1 MISKTVDKKRELS
14 INWKLLRQVILGLV
28 IVAAILFFNDRSPE
42 KTSAVLSS
50 TLRYAVPL
58 ILGALC
64 GIFCERAGIVNI
76 GIEGQM
82 LFSAFLS
89 YMTNVWTGNLLLSL
103 LVGMLTGAILGLFL
117 AFLSIKLK
125 LNQTIGGTV
134 INILATGITGYFYQ
148 TGLTTQGKLWNIPLG
163 PLAKI
168 PLIGPVLFNNPPIPI
183 SRYCLS
189 FSRRCFCSIPDGVC
203 APARLGNIPGR
214 LTPWV

>member
-1 MISKTVDKKRELS
+1 MISESVNKKNWSS
-14 INWKLLRQVILGLV
+14 INWKLVRSIILGL
-28 IVAAILFFNDRSPE
+28 IVVGVILFFNARSPE

-82 LFSAFLS
+82 LMSAFLS
-89 YMTNVWTGNLLLSL
+89 YMTNVWTSNLLLSL
-103 LVGMLTGAILGLFL
+103 LVGMLTGAIMGLFL

-134 INILATGITGYFYQ
+134 INIMATGITGYFYQ

-168 PLIGPVLFNNPPIPI
+168 PLIGPVLFNNPPITYMAI
-183 SRYCLS
+183 LLVI
-189 FSRRCFCSIPDGVC
+189 FSQVLLFHTR
-203 APARLGNIPGR
+203 
-214 LTPWV
+214 

>member
-28 IVAAILFFNDRSPE
+28 IVAAILFFNARSPE

-103 LVGMLTGAILGLFL
+103 LVGMLTGAVLGLFL
-117 AFLSIKLK
+117 AFLSNLFLLISL
-125 LNQTIGGTV
+125 QC
-134 INILATGITGYFYQ
+134 
-148 TGLTTQGKLWNIPLG
+148 LTTNGTH
-163 PLAKI
+163 
-168 PLIGPVLFNNPPIPI
+168 
-183 SRYCLS
+183 
-189 FSRRCFCSIPDGVC
+189 
-203 APARLGNIPGR
+203 PG
-214 LTPWV
+214 